1 MASEGDASFEA
12 LYRRLEEVVQ
22 RLEQGGLDL
31 EESIAL
37 YEEGMRLAVRC
48 RQMLEQAQLR
58 ITRLRDELGLYTGE
72 GMGEPR
78 PAYEA
83 GEAETD
89 LEMG

>member
-1 MASEGDASFEA
+1 MASEGEASFEA
-12 LYRRLEEVVQ
+12 LYGRLEQVVQ
-22 RLEQGGLDL
+22 RLEQGGLGL
-31 EESIAL
+31 EEAIAL

-78 PAYEA
+78 PAYDGTEA
-83 GEAETD
+83 D
-89 LEMG
+89 MEMG